1 MIIAAIRA
9 ISVSDLRSVV
19 ELAQGDG
26 VAPAPGEDRASCSVI
41 MTCYNEGAYI
51 EAAVRSVLAQTV
63 QCVIDKIVIAD
74 DGSDQATRDI
84 LSEIAHWDDRIDIL
98 YGEGGLGLPSN
109 RNRAANRCRAPYLA
123 ILDGDDIW
131 EATKLEKQLA
141 LMRADGSI
149 GLVYTGF
156 STFSD
161 GDIST
166 ARPARILDITGAS
179 DLSLTYF
186 LNDPPIIPSTI
197 LVRKT
202 AFDAIGGFDPSI
214 PVFEDTDFYL
224 RISRHCGF
232 GLVDEPLLLKRNRK
246 TSITG
251 GRPDLMM
258 HHARVAFKFA
268 TTEPRM
274 MPRVPRR
281 LAERARKLGNQKF
294 LMGDQAG
301 AIAHLRLATKLDIWN
316 FRAWFSWVVASF
328 L

>member
-1 MIIAAIRA
+1 
-9 ISVSDLRSVV
+9 
-19 ELAQGDG
+19 
-26 VAPAPGEDRASCSVI
+26 

-51 EAAVRSVLAQTV
+51 EAAVRSVLAQTA
-63 QCVIDKIVIAD
+63 QSAIDKIVIAD
-74 DGSDQATRDI
+74 DGSDQPTRDI
-84 LSEIAHWDDRIDIL
+84 LSKIARWDHRIDIL
-98 YGEGGLGLPSN
+98 YSEGGLGLPAN
-109 RNRAANRCRAPYLA
+109 RNRAADRCRAPYLA

-131 EATKLEKQLA
+131 ESTKLERQLA
-141 LMRADGSI
+141 LMRADDSI

-156 STFSD
+156 STFYD

-166 ARPARILDITGAS
+166 ARPAKILDITGAA

-202 AFDAIGGFDPSI
+202 AFDGIGGFDPTI

-224 RISRHCGF
+224 RLSQHCRF

-251 GRPDLMM
+251 GRADLMV

-268 TTEPRM
+268 TAEPRM
-274 MPRVPRR
+274 MPQVPRR

-294 LMGDQAG
+294 LMGDRIG

-316 FRAWFSWVVASF
+316 ARAWFSWVVASF
-328 L
+328 LAGPANFLFKPILEPRRVTLGQPMQ